1 MDGLPKEH
9 IKSIFDF
16 AQRPL
21 FFAKCTALP
30 FGGLVFN
37 STFWAGDNKVF
48 RSDAGCG
55 ANAFRQR
62 ACAGQAVESNR
73 PGIQS
78 DCESDG
84 EGMLF
89 RKVVIPKVDV

>member
-37 STFWAGDNKVF
+37 STFWAGSDKVF

-55 ANAFRQR
+55 GECFSSTRLR
-62 ACAGQAVESNR
+62 GSGRGVGL
-73 PGIQS
+73 PGNPV
-78 DCESDG
+78 G
-84 EGMLF
+84 L
-89 RKVVIPKVDV
+89 